1 MEIRSLIET
10 GKFNKSLEIELLT
23 LMKKLQ
29 KLVDPQLKQKMIN
42 RLEIIINFQE
52 YASKRRATE
61 WEVMFSPK
69 RFQKTYFSNIFFH
82 SSFFF
87 K

>member
-52 YASKRRATE
+52 YASKKEEQLE
-61 WEVMFSPK
+61 WEVLRSRLKDFK
-69 RFQKTYFSNIFFH
+69 NILQ
-82 SSFFF
+82 
-87 K
+87 